1 MKVGR
6 MERRHVEVTVVTVK
20 QVWST
25 IVYAFTPRPIL
36 QNIVSTPAFFLVCYV
51 IKNVVKCPK
60 YP

>member
-36 QNIVSTPAFFLVCYV
+36 QNIILTPAFFLVCY
-51 IKNVVKCPK
+51 
-60 YP
+60 